1 MFDATMFYL
10 LTYSLLK
17 NKKGLKDDLTVI
29 GNPIDKIILSC
40 ISLVWIHY
48 NKWYP
53 KILYLSLRGSVFKV

>member
-40 ISLVWIHY
+40 ISLV
-48 NKWYP
+48 
-53 KILYLSLRGSVFKV
+53 